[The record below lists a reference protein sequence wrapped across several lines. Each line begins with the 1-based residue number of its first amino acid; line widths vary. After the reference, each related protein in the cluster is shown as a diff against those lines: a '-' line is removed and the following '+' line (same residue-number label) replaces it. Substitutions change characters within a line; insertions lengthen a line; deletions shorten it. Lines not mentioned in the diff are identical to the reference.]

1 MENIDERALLR
12 QFNPKKSLAQNF
24 LTDEVHLNAIA
35 RSANLAKTD
44 TVLEIGPGL
53 GVLTKYLAAE
63 AGRVVA
69 VELDDRLIEF
79 LKYRFSDQ
87 PHVSIVHSDILKT
100 DISSL
105 LNAADIS
112 TMATSNPIHAEQ
124 SGVFKKSSA
133 EENSTKISY
142 KAVANIPYYIT
153 SKVLRFLL
161 EADLSPTV
169 AVLLMQKEVAQRIC
183 ATPGNLSVLAVS
195 VQFYAEAEIV
205 HHIPA
210 TAFYPQ
216 PKVDSAVLRLN
227 VLPSP
232 AVEGVD
238 PKQFFRVVKA
248 GFSQK
253 RKQLLNSISA
263 GLQLAKVD
271 AVTALDQAQI
281 DPKRR
286 AETLTI
292 AEWGNLCRVLTEAE
306 IV

>member
-1 MENIDERALLR
+1 MDNIDERALLR
-12 QFNPKKSLAQNF
+12 RFNPKKSLAQNF
-24 LTDEVHLNAIA
+24 LVDETHLSAIA
-35 RSANLAKTD
+35 DAATLSDMD

-53 GVLTKYLAAE
+53 GVLTKHLAAQ

-79 LKYRFSDQ
+79 LQYRFLNQ

-105 LNAADIS
+105 LDVADS
-112 TMATSNPIHAEQ
+112 PAEPTSKLNHTALDHR
-124 SGVFKKSSA
+124 KS
-133 EENSTKISY
+133 SY
-142 KAVANIPYYIT
+142 KAVANLPYYIT

-161 EADLSPTV
+161 EADVSPTV

-195 VQFYAEAEIV
+195 VQFYAEPEII
-205 HHIPA
+205 HHVPSD
-210 TAFYPQ
+210 AFYPK

-253 RKQLLNSISA
+253 RKQLLNSLSA
-263 GLQLAKVD
+263 GLQFNKAD
-271 AVTALDQAQI
+271 ASSALEQAQI

-286 AETLTI
+286 AETLTL
-292 AEWGNLCRVLTEAE
+292 AEWGNLCHILTAAE